1 MNANAAISQQGSVGN
16 GQDTIVA
23 SSGSQSANGANRN
36 RDRDGSEVTVLASN
50 PSGGYR
56 VACDSCHQAKTRCTG
71 GHPCQSC
78 AESQICC
85 TYSPRNRLG
94 RPKGSKNKRPVQR
107 TPAGNKAKQA
117 KGPPAPTSRRSS
129 TSIDPSNRNQ
139 GDSDHSA
146 GNGASPSQSSQPQGH
161 EPAPSSMGDW
171 DLDHDFDGVF
181 GTGLLAEGSSNSF
194 LNSWIDSESTGH
206 AQRRPLLD
214 HGPFRAAGPVAAAET
229 QVPAH
234 PSLAFTAPFP
244 PRLNTGFPPL
254 MSDVPVGDAVLPS
267 PPDPVHPRSGTS
279 PSPPLNP
286 WARPPCLCL
295 QQQVQLLYQLGDLQF
310 SHAAAPTADGVL
322 RGVDLAQKPW
332 ADVMQ
337 CSLCRTRGSQQ
348 EVLQLFAMSI
358 RILLISVQKLIPKL
372 QGAGVLC
379 EREQASALHSEALSA
394 RVLIGSHELT
404 GDTRSEVINLVLRNA
419 MDSISAALM
428 HLWDRTGRPMSFQVA
443 GMDMGRLGGNNTATR
458 TPASPPRSVLSGFG
472 ADTQSKHTHASDASP
487 VQVGGEDIGSLINT
501 LQYTMQALK
510 QDQRR
515 AG

>member
-1 MNANAAISQQGSVGN
+1 MNANAAISQQGSVCN
-16 GQDTIVA
+16 GQDTIMA
-23 SSGSQSANGANRN
+23 SSGGQPANRADRN
-36 RDRDGSEVTVLASN
+36 RDGDASEVAVSAPN

-107 TPAGNKAKQA
+107 TPAGSKAKQA

-129 TSIDPSNRNQ
+129 PSNDPSNRNH
-139 GDSDHSA
+139 GDSGHSA

-161 EPAPSSMGDW
+161 DPAPSSMGDW

-181 GTGLLAEGSSNSF
+181 GTDLLADGSSSSF
-194 LNSWIDSESTGH
+194 LNSWIDSESTAH
-206 AQRRPLLD
+206 AQRRPLD
-214 HGPFRAAGPVAAAET
+214 HGPLRVAGPVAAAET

-234 PSLAFTAPFP
+234 PTMAFTAPFP
-244 PRLNTGFPPL
+244 PRLNTGYPPL

-267 PPDPVHPRSGTS
+267 PQDPVHPCSGTAR
-279 PSPPLNP
+279 SPPLGP

-295 QQQVQLLYQLGDLQF
+295 QQQVQLLYKLGDLQF

-332 ADVMQ
+332 ADVMR
-337 CSLCRTRGSQQ
+337 CSLCRTQGSQQ

-358 RILLISVQKLIPKL
+358 RILLISVQKLVPKL
-372 QGAGVLC
+372 QGAGVSC
-379 EREQASALHSEALSA
+379 EREQASALHPAALSA
-394 RVLIGSHELT
+394 RILIGSHELT
-404 GDTRSEVINLVLRNA
+404 GDTKSEVINLVLRNA

-443 GMDMGRLGGNNTATR
+443 GMDMGRLGGNTATR

-472 ADTQSKHTHASDASP
+472 ADTQSKHTHASDTSS
-487 VQVGGEDIGSLINT
+487 VQVDEEDIGSLINT
-501 LQYTMQALK
+501 LQHTMQALK
-510 QDQRR
+510 QNQRR